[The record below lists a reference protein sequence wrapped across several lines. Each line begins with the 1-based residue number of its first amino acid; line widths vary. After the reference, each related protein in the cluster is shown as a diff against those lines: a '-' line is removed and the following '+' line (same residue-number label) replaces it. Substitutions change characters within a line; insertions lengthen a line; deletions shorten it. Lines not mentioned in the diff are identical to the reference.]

1 MKELV
6 VVSGKGGTGKT
17 SVVAAFAALAE
28 NPVLADCD
36 VDAADLHLILSPQII
51 ERGDFSGGSNA
62 VIEAVKCTGCGL
74 CADMCRFDAI
84 LPGAGENGA
93 YIIDEIACEGCYVCA
108 WFCPQ
113 EAIGM
118 VEAVNGE
125 WFVSDTRFGPMAH
138 AALGV
143 AEENSG
149 KLVTVVRD
157 KAKKLAEKHGRELI
171 VVDGSPGIGCPVIA
185 SLTGADIVLIIT
197 EPTLSGEHD
206 MERVAQLIKHFGLS
220 AAVCVNKWDINPEMT
235 ERIEILAAK
244 TGIASVG
251 RISYDDAV
259 TRAQVEGLSLIE
271 YTDNGAS
278 QDIREVWR
286 KIKEILV

>member
-17 SVVAAFAALAE
+17 SVVAAFAALAD

-36 VDAADLHLILSPQII
+36 VDAADLHLILSPEIL

-62 VIEAVKCTGCGL
+62 VIDDNQCIGCNL
-74 CADMCRFDAI
+74 CAGLCRFDAV
-84 LPGAGENGA
+84 LPDAGDNGA
-93 YIIDEIACEGCYVCA
+93 YLIDEIACEGCGVCA
-108 WFCPQ
+108 WFCPE
-113 EAIGM
+113 EAIEM
-118 VEAVNGE
+118 VDVVNGE

-138 AALGV
+138 AALGI

-157 KAKKLAEKHGRELI
+157 KAKKLAEKHGRDLI

-185 SLTGADIVLIIT
+185 SLTGADMVLITT

-206 MERVAQLIKHFGLS
+206 MERVAKLIKHFGVS

-235 ERIEILAAK
+235 ERIEKLAAEM
-244 TGIASVG
+244 GMANLG
-251 RISYDDAV
+251 RIRYDDAV
-259 TRAQVEGLSLIE
+259 TRAQVEGLSLVE

-278 QDIREVWR
+278 EDIRDVWR
-286 KIKEILV
+286 KMKELLK